1 MYNADL
7 GSKTG
12 AYYLRREQNLN
23 SERADYASTRGS
35 PSLVVPVTDSS
46 PLANYDAALG
56 GRTSAPPLLPSA
68 LSPHSTAPNTGVQA
82 FQVIPGD
89 VHHGWKTGGG
99 GAGSAGSAALEYTSV
114 QRSNKALL
122 DTLTKARQVLTC
134 LRFMT
139 FHGMTCGDLEA

>member
-1 MYNADL
+1 MYNADIS
-7 GSKTG
+7 SKTG
-12 AYYLRREQNLN
+12 AYYLRREQDLKSGG

-46 PLANYDAALG
+46 PLATYDAALG

-68 LSPHSTAPNTGVQA
+68 LSPHFSAPHAGVQA
-82 FQVIPGD
+82 LAFIPGD
-89 VHHGWKTGGG
+89 GHHGWKMGGG
-99 GAGSAGSAALEYTSV
+99 GAGSAALEYTSV

-134 LRFMT
+134 IRF
-139 FHGMTCGDLEA
+139 HDVSRHDVWRP